1 MKILHYIPS
10 IDRTSGGTTTYLQ
23 MPAKE
28 LGNLAELHIVSH
40 ASDNPVKQENCQMHF
55 IASWKHII
63 KIKRRWNYLLM
74 KYVICS
80 DKCDAKDLLQDTQK
94 KIYQTIRKM
103 PSKL

>member
-40 ASDNPVKQENCQMHF
+40 ASDNPV
-55 IASWKHII
+55 
-63 KIKRRWNYLLM
+63 
-74 KYVICS
+74 
-80 DKCDAKDLLQDTQK
+80 
-94 KIYQTIRKM
+94 
-103 PSKL
+103 